1 MIPSSFF
8 FFSFPLYIPRS
19 QTGFERSPGI
29 FAQRGPISSLTK
41 PTTFSGP
48 LKNPQISPPKIP
60 IKIISRNRESTRWHH
75 EDPVTSRD
83 LEPRVSDTRQSW
95 GTRGI
100 SPCPKVREKKIGGPP
115 RSRDAHIADW
125 LKTSSDLPKRCRWKK
140 LCFGRGIYLFAAP
153 PGGLISLEMQFH
165 LYPSGL
171 WTESARRE
179 LKKKKEKK
187 KWLMQGIKRRTGQQQ
202 LGTSWTGLMIISFS
216 FHSWKEIRKEE
227 YQKIN

>member
-1 MIPSSFF
+1 MIPSSF

-100 SPCPKVREKKIGGPP
+100 SPCPKVREKKIGGAAAITWC
-115 RSRDAHIADW
+115 AHRRLAEDVER
-125 LKTSSDLPKRCRWKK
+125 PAKK
-140 LCFGRGIYLFAAP
+140 MQVEEAMFWQRYLFVCCSTRW
-153 PGGLISLEMQFH
+153 LNISWNAISPLPVRSMNRICQEGIEEEEGKKMVN
-165 LYPSGL
+165 
-171 WTESARRE
+171 ARH
-179 LKKKKEKK
+179 
-187 KWLMQGIKRRTGQQQ
+187 QTAHGPTATGHF
-202 LGTSWTGLMIISFS
+202 LNRF
-216 FHSWKEIRKEE
+216 
-227 YQKIN
+227 NDN

>member
-1 MIPSSFF
+1 MHINNLICNLQSWFLLLLLFIYFF
-8 FFSFPLYIPRS
+8 FPLYIPRS

-29 FAQRGPISSLTK
+29 FAQQGPISSLTK

-100 SPCPKVREKKIGGPP
+100 SPCPKVRGKKRLGGAAAITWC
-115 RSRDAHIADW
+115 AHRRLAEDVER
-125 LKTSSDLPKRCRWKK
+125 PAKK
-140 LCFGRGIYLFAAP
+140 MQVEEVEGLCFGRGIYLFAAP
-153 PGGLISLEMQFH
+153 PGGWISLEMQFH

-179 LKKKKEKK
+179 LKK
-187 KWLMQGIKRRTGQQQ
+187 
-202 LGTSWTGLMIISFS
+202 
-216 FHSWKEIRKEE
+216 
-227 YQKIN
+227 

>member
-8 FFSFPLYIPRS
+8 FFFFPLYTPRS

-140 LCFGRGIYLFAAP
+140 SRAMFWQRYLFVCCSTRW
-153 PGGLISLEMQFH
+153 LNSSWNVISPLPVRSMNRICQE
-165 LYPSGL
+165 GI
-171 WTESARRE
+171 EE
-179 LKKKKEKK
+179 EGEKN
-187 KWLMQGIKRRTGQQQ
+187 G
-202 LGTSWTGLMIISFS
+202 
-216 FHSWKEIRKEE
+216 
-227 YQKIN
+227 

>member
-1 MIPSSFF
+1 MIPSSF

-125 LKTSSDLPKRCRWKK
+125 LKTSSDLPKKMQVEEAMFWQR
-140 LCFGRGIYLFAAP
+140 YLFVCCSTRW
-153 PGGLISLEMQFH
+153 LNISWNAISPLPVRSMNRICQE
-165 LYPSGL
+165 GI
-171 WTESARRE
+171 EE
-179 LKKKKEKK
+179 EEGKEK
-187 KWLMQGIKRRTGQQQ
+187 MVNARHQTAHGPTATGHF
-202 LGTSWTGLMIISFS
+202 LNRF
-216 FHSWKEIRKEE
+216 
-227 YQKIN
+227 NDN

>member
-1 MIPSSFF
+1 MHINNLIRNLQSWFLLRFF
-8 FFSFPLYIPRS
+8 FFFFLPLYIPRS
-19 QTGFERSPGI
+19 QAGFELSPGI

-100 SPCPKVREKKIGGPP
+100 SPCPKVREKKKDLGGGTRRDHVIRTSQTGWRRRATCQKDAGG
-115 RSRDAHIADW
+115 RSYVLAEVFICLLLHQVA
-125 LKTSSDLPKRCRWKK
+125 
-140 LCFGRGIYLFAAP
+140 
-153 PGGLISLEMQFH
+153 
-165 LYPSGL
+165 
-171 WTESARRE
+171 
-179 LKKKKEKK
+179 
-187 KWLMQGIKRRTGQQQ
+187 
-202 LGTSWTGLMIISFS
+202 
-216 FHSWKEIRKEE
+216 
-227 YQKIN
+227 